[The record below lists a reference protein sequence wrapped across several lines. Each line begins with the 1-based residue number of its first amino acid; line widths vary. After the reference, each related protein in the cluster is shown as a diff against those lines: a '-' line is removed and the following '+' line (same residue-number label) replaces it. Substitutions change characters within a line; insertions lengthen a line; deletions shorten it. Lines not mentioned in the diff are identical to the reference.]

1 MLYQLTVINKGE
13 ILLLNQTTCLSFKR
27 FGEVLENIT
36 DKSTLPKKSLN
47 LISNKTANHF
57 FLSDSEV
64 YINLVEGIA
73 MVVVCDNTNLT
84 DIKSFVINANAKLNK
99 GVLYNFVSI
108 SNDCSIDLYSNNFK
122 DDMIKLSTP
131 YTYKEIVSNIHVN
144 KIYTKFYQEKPPKY
158 IFKGEVHSFWELT
171 FVDRGVLFTDVDGK
185 HFELQQGD
193 IILYA
198 PHQYHNQYTNDTKS
212 CCYLTI
218 SFDMDFCDYE
228 LLSNKVF
235 TCDKNTYNLVTS
247 LMKELEE
254 KNIYSQELCLSYVK
268 LLILKFLKN
277 TNNDNLKSSCK
288 IGQCIDDS
296 LLEDILR
303 FIDNNI
309 HTPISISDLCN
320 EFNVS
325 SSKLH
330 TMFKEHLNT
339 SVKLYINQLKLK
351 KSKELMSE
359 TSHTVSEIAFMLG
372 FNSIH
377 YFSNKFKKEFGFS
390 PKEYINSVNKN

>member
-1 MLYQLTVINKGE
+1 M
-13 ILLLNQTTCLSFKR
+13 LNQTTCLAFKN
-27 FGEVLENIT
+27 FGELLENMT
-36 DKSTLPKKSLN
+36 DTISLSKRS
-47 LISNKTANHF
+47 LKLLSSKTVYQF
-57 FLSDSEV
+57 FVSDSET
-64 YINLVEGIA
+64 YIELVKGVA
-73 MVVVCDNTNLT
+73 MVVVCEENDLAN
-84 DIKSFVINANAKLNK
+84 IKSFVLNSSVKLKK
-99 GVLYNFVSI
+99 GVLYNFISI
-108 SNDCSIDLYSNNFK
+108 SNDCSIDLYSNSFK
-122 DDMIKLSTP
+122 DDIIELSDP
-131 YTYKEIVSNIHVN
+131 YTYKEIVSNIQVS

-158 IFKGEVHSFWELT
+158 MFKGEAHSFWELT
-171 FVDRGVLFTDVDGK
+171 FVDRGVLFTDIDGK
-185 HFELQQGD
+185 SFELQQGD
-193 IILYA
+193 VMFYA
-198 PHQYHNQYTNDTKS
+198 PHQYHNQYTNNSKS

-218 SFDMDFCDYE
+218 SFDMNFYDYD

-235 TCDKNTYNLVTS
+235 SCDKNSYNLITS

-268 LLILKFLKN
+268 LLILKLLKN
-277 TNNDNLKSSCK
+277 NEYNNFKSACK
-288 IGQCIDDS
+288 INQSIDDD

-309 HTPISISDLCN
+309 HTPISISDLCD

-359 TSHTVSEIAFMLG
+359 TGHTVSEIAFMLG